1 MRFRPT
7 SNPSPHVGWLVGALI
22 ETERGVEYFP
32 KILLIQKSGS
42 RRGGMGYDESAV
54 HKFQKPM
61 EDGVDTRQK
70 SAAYVRCEL
79 WPQQP
84 ISCQRICVLYY
95 VFFDF
100 VLRR

>member
-1 MRFRPT
+1 
-7 SNPSPHVGWLVGALI
+7 
-22 ETERGVEYFP
+22 
-32 KILLIQKSGS
+32 
-42 RRGGMGYDESAV
+42 MGHDESAV

-84 ISCQRICVLYY
+84 ISCERICVLHYD
-95 VFFDF
+95 FF
-100 VLRR
+100 